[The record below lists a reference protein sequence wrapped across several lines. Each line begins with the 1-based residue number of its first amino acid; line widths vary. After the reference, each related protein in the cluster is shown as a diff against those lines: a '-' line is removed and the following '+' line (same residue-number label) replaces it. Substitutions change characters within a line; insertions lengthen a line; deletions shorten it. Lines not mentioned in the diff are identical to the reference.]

1 MKFPGFGIELDL
13 KEGVNMAEAYS
24 TSTAPKGT
32 SLIPWWL
39 VLLEGLAALIIGIML
54 IANPVRTTIF
64 LVQVLGWYWLF
75 TGILTLVGLFMD
87 RTDMI
92 WKLASGILGI
102 ILGVLII
109 GNPMWSGIIVPASL
123 ILIAGI
129 LGLVFG
135 CISLFWALKAGWGAA
150 LMGVLSII
158 FGLLLLTSPYLSL
171 QVLVFLM
178 AGLGII
184 GGIAAIFM
192 AFKMR

>member
-1 MKFPGFGIELDL
+1 
-13 KEGVNMAEAYS
+13 
-24 TSTAPKGT
+24 
-32 SLIPWWL
+32 
-39 VLLEGLAALIIGIML
+39 
-54 IANPVRTTIF
+54 
-64 LVQVLGWYWLF
+64 
-75 TGILTLVGLFMD
+75 
-87 RTDMI
+87 
-92 WKLASGILGI
+92 
-102 ILGVLII
+102 VLII

-192 AFKMR
+192 AF